1 MAKTYVSVLKK
12 GAVIN
17 VDFTS
22 EDITKLHAILLRHL
36 DNQNQL
42 DNNSYDTINELCA
55 KIEDAARKQNQT
67 EDKEVN
73 F

>member
-12 GAVIN
+12 NAVIN
-17 VDFTS
+17 VNFTN
-22 EDITKLHAILLRHL
+22 EDITRLHAILLRHL

-42 DNNSYDTINELCA
+42 DDKSYSTINDLCS
-55 KIEDAARKQNQT
+55 KIEDAAKKQNQT
-67 EDKEVN
+67 ENKEVN

>member
-12 GAVIN
+12 NAVIN
-17 VDFTS
+17 VNFTN
-22 EDITKLHAILLRHL
+22 EDITRLHAILLRHL

-42 DNNSYDTINELCA
+42 DDKSYDTINGLCS

-67 EDKEVN
+67 ENKEVN